1 MLPKLPTLEEIK
13 KEKSI
18 LIREYEKYLRILK
31 IKDIKTR
38 AKSIFSVYGPTGWP
52 IGYNNLIKE
61 LFSAEKEDVVDP
73 LNNGFPLIQ
82 MTELLHYIMKA
93 RDILDIKYK
102 CQKCLM
108 RATCCNYERWMT
120 ERMYDQCEGVEILS
134 DRFMCFMARKYILAK

>member
-13 KEKSI
+13 KDKNM
-18 LIREYEKYLRILK
+18 LKKEYAKYLRILL
-31 IKDIKTR
+31 IKDINMR
-38 AKSIFSVYGPTGWP
+38 AKEIFNLYKPIAWP
-52 IGYNNLIKE
+52 VGYNNLVTE

-82 MTELLHYIMKA
+82 ITELLHYIMKA

-108 RATCCNYERWMT
+108 RPTCCDYDSWMT
-120 ERMYDQCEGVEILS
+120 NKMYDQCDGVEILS
-134 DRFMCFMARKYILAK
+134 DRFMCFIARKYILAK